1 MLETPTTTWPAI
13 GRRPLLGL
21 LALVTISAV
30 VVVVLPGEAA
40 HAKRL
45 VGTKAADRLIGT
57 GKADRIKGG
66 AGDARIK
73 GRKGADRLLGGKG
86 ADRIK
91 AADGEEDRAV
101 RGGPG
106 KDACSVDASDQSH
119 VKGCEKVK
127 VKGAGA
133 AGCVAPPPDRAI
145 GASDAPG
152 STTATAPRG
161 DPPLTFSEAFYN
173 TTITLNASSDG
184 AVEDQ
189 LPISIEEAC
198 DVPAALQAE
207 AAQLIGIDAVA
218 IIGPAT
224 TVFQNGVQLE
234 GDEVTMALADLDAV
248 EVKARLLRPEEWVQ
262 DEDGNPVPTF
272 DAIQITIVD

>member
-1 MLETPTTTWPAI
+1 MSDASTTTRPAI
-13 GRRPLLGL
+13 YGRRLLVGLLGL
-21 LALVTISAV
+21 LTISAASV
-30 VVVVLPGEAA
+30 IALDTEAA

-45 VGTKAADRLIGT
+45 VGTKADDRLIGT
-57 GKADRIKGG
+57 GKGDRIKGR
-66 AGDARIK
+66 AGDDRIK
-73 GRKGADRLLGGKG
+73 GRKGADRLVGGTG

-106 KDACSVDASDQSH
+106 KDTCRIDLADQSH

-133 AGCVAPPPDRAI
+133 AGCVAPQPDRASV
-145 GASDAPG
+145 AL
-152 STTATAPRG
+152 RG
-161 DPPLTFSEAFYN
+161 DPPPTFSEAFYS

-198 DVPAALQAE
+198 DVPAALQGE

-234 GDEVTMALADLDAV
+234 GDEATMALADLDAV
-248 EVKARLLRPEEWVQ
+248 EVRARLLRPNEWVQ

>member
-1 MLETPTTTWPAI
+1 MLATPTTTWPAMQ
-13 GRRPLLGL
+13 GRRLLLGVL
-21 LALVTISAV
+21 TLATVSAAAMTA
-30 VVVVLPGEAA
+30 LPTDSA

-45 VGTKAADRLIGT
+45 VGTKGADRLIGT
-57 GKADRIKGG
+57 GKGDRIKGG
-66 AGDARIK
+66 PGDDRIK

-106 KDACSVDASDQSH
+106 KDTCSVDAADESH

-127 VKGAGA
+127 VRGAGA
-133 AGCVAPPPDRAI
+133 AGCVAPQPDRAI
-145 GASDAPG
+145 
-152 STTATAPRG
+152 TAQRG
-161 DPPLTFSEAFYN
+161 DPPLVFSEAFYN

-207 AAQLIGIDAVA
+207 AAQLIGIDAMS

-224 TVFQNGVQLE
+224 TVFQNGIQLE
-234 GDEVTMALADLDAV
+234 GEEATMALADLDAV
-248 EVKARLLRPEEWVQ
+248 EVKARLLRPDDWVQ